1 MEYLLIGLYHRD
13 TKWKIT
19 QYVRANYEEKARM
32 LKFVVSNY
40 TLKGISLYPTYKK
53 PFDIIAKGLSC
64 TSWLLG

>member
-1 MEYLLIGLYHRD
+1 MEV
-13 TKWKIT
+13 T
-19 QYVRANYEEKARM
+19 QYVRANYEEKARR
-32 LKFVVSNY
+32 LKFVASNY